1 MAFEDD
7 MIEAGYSDEQEY
19 LDSLIDDFEDNYRR
33 QQDRELEYDDD
44 FDSYYDEEEEWERR
58 EKRQKQEAEK
68 QWVKDWKGKNPDL
81 AIIWQAYFSKIS
93 DLERICNM
101 DNRHFHG
108 LNECKKLKEWLL
120 KRERFESERKKEDW
134 LANLQIL
141 FSMYKNELF
150 KCYFPVAEEQINMAF
165 VSLQARELQSIE
177 FYEPSLWETV
187 CSCYAVDPKLFEGI
201 EEKAFWEEVY
211 NCEMDYDYWK
221 DNNIEKYNQ
230 FAKQWIAESASYW
243 NFSFCVY
250 GEWMKKHETEGI
262 EWKQK
267 NHDLWDIYKRNYEIR
282 KTNEYIESKIREYKD
297 KYENRRRIRYDRDSF
312 EDFFDLCEN
321 KSKPFLPDLECT
333 EVIPYDISSLD
344 EELRKIIQDS
354 LCSLDMSKMSIDS
367 SNYADKVMTQLW
379 IYTNRDEWEIDAV
392 KKEHKDLFRH
402 DNKYSQ
408 ELLMWWKEKFPTQ
421 WSNFVKTVV
430 PIFKNNFEI
439 VMKFRLWALDGH
451 KEEFFSI
458 ADKYLLYWRK
468 TLQFIYGR
476 DVYEQ
481 LSHNLYNTSSSIDY
495 FFIGE
500 DVDFIK
506 ICTYS
511 KQDSEI
517 EIWKRELRDKV
528 IWKVLFDDGYKEHYF
543 IDSMYTSLSN
553 KI

>member
-7 MIEAGYSDEQEY
+7 MIEAGYSDEQDY

-44 FDSYYDEEEEWERR
+44 YDSYYYEEEERERR
-58 EKRQKQEAEK
+58 ERRQKREAEK

-101 DNRHFHG
+101 DNSHWMG
-108 LNECKKLKEWLL
+108 LNEHDELRKWLK
-120 KRERFESERKKEDW
+120 KREAFENERQKENW
-134 LANLQIL
+134 ATNLQKL
-141 FSMYKNELF
+141 FSLYKNELF
-150 KCYFPVAEEQINMAF
+150 KCYFPDTEEQINMSF

-187 CSCYAVDPKLFEGI
+187 CSCYAVDPILFEGI

-211 NCEMDYDYWK
+211 NREMDYDYWK

-243 NFSFCVY
+243 NIAFCVY
-250 GEWMKKHETEGI
+250 GEWMKKHEMEAI
-262 EWKQK
+262 EWKRK
-267 NHDLWDIYKRNYEIR
+267 NQELWNKFKRNYEIR
-282 KTNEYIESKIREYKD
+282 KTNEYIESKIEEYSD
-297 KYENRRRIRYDRDSF
+297 KCEDRRWLRYL
-312 EDFFDLCEN
+312 DLCDN
-321 KSKPFLPDLECT
+321 KPKPFLPDLECS
-333 EVIPYDISSLD
+333 EEIPYDISSLN

-354 LCSLDMSKMSIDS
+354 LCSLDMSKISIDA
-367 SNYADKVMTQLW
+367 SNYADKALSQLW
-379 IYTNRDEWEIDAV
+379 IYENRDEWEMDAI
-392 KKEHKDLFRH
+392 KREHKDLFRH

-408 ELLMWWKEKFPTQ
+408 ELLMRWKEKFPTQ
-421 WSNFVKTVV
+421 WSYFVKTVV

-458 ADKYLLYWRK
+458 ADKYLLYWSK
-468 TLQFIYGR
+468 TLQFIYGG

-528 IWKVLFDDGYKEHYF
+528 IWKVLFEDGYKKHYF